1 LSLVRT
7 PLPAALVR
15 RGDGPLPRQTYVYVV
30 GSAGENP
37 TMSDVDD
44 KKDIEIARLR
54 ELVKS
59 LADELE
65 SAIEARYDRVKNY
78 PSMKRGYDRDMATVR
93 QARKMLEED

>member
-1 LSLVRT
+1 MSLVRT
-7 PLPAALVR
+7 PLPAAVVG
-15 RGDGPLPRQTYVYVV
+15 RGDGPSRAATYVYV
-30 GSAGENP
+30 GSAGSNP

-65 SAIEARYDRVKNY
+65 SAIEAQYDRVKNY

>member
-1 LSLVRT
+1 LSERRFPPPWSVEET
-7 PLPAALVR
+7 DPPA
-15 RGDGPLPRQTYVYVV
+15 RQTYVHV

-37 TMSDVDD
+37 IMSDVDD
-44 KKDIEIARLR
+44 KKDFEIARLR

-65 SAIEARYDRVKNY
+65 SAIEAQYDRVKNY

-93 QARKMLEED
+93 QALRLFRG

>member
-1 LSLVRT
+1 MVGRE
-7 PLPAALVR
+7 
-15 RGDGPLPRQTYVYVV
+15 DGPPGLPRQTYVYV

-37 TMSDVDD
+37 TMSAVDD

-65 SAIEARYDRVKNY
+65 SAIEAQYDRVKNY
-78 PSMKRGYDRDMATVR
+78 PSMKRRYDRDMATVR

>member
-1 LSLVRT
+1 ML
-7 PLPAALVR
+7 AAPGR
-15 RGDGPLPRQTYVYVV
+15 I
-30 GSAGENP
+30 P
-37 TMSDVDD
+37 TMSVVDD

-65 SAIEARYDRVKNY
+65 SAIEAQYDRVKNY

>member
-1 LSLVRT
+1 MTHRSASRVPTQFSARE
-7 PLPAALVR
+7 
-15 RGDGPLPRQTYVYVV
+15 PRQLGDV
-30 GSAGENP
+30 GG
-37 TMSDVDD
+37 D

-65 SAIEARYDRVKNY
+65 SAIEAQYDRVKNY